1 MDYSKEISM
10 LKEENKKLKEDRDKY
25 FGYLKD
31 KDLECETQRE
41 YKEKE
46 EEENEKLKEEIK
58 KLKDE
63 IEQEVDTSLGAC
75 EKIVEMRQFCMNIHN
90 LMYGTRFDDE
100 DIVSSFDFPLILK
113 RLERDEYEKEG
124 MPYIRKNQEL
134 REKIITQQDEII
146 EHLKTIK
153 KLRLDEEKLVEA
165 TIASYREIKTLKE
178 DRDKLKA
185 LFLDRD
191 DEAFYSMDAVL
202 QQAED
207 DFKDFNKA
215 EAENE
220 ELKEEIQE
228 LKEKYEGELITQ
240 EEFVKRS
247 QDPQED
253 GEVEIG
259 RDTFCGIVK
268 DINGQLTRVPPE
280 EECQEKFGIS
290 QETFIILAQ
299 KSDCH

>member
-1 MDYSKEISM
+1 MDYSMYLNERAEEYTIPQEEFEALLETKEFLRRSHQDKI
-10 LKEENKKLKEDRDKY
+10 LLREENKKLKEDRDKY

-124 MPYIRKNQEL
+124 MSYIRDNVEL
-134 REKIITQQDEII
+134 REKIINHQDAEIQ
-146 EHLKTIK
+146 HLKTIK
-153 KLRLDEEKLVEA
+153 KLRLDEEKLLEA
-165 TIASYREIKTLKE
+165 SMSMARRANELKKE
-178 DRDKLKA
+178 KDELKRWVDRN
-185 LFLDRD
+185 
-191 DEAFYSMDAVL
+191 
-202 QQAED
+202 QAEINRLRLLID
-207 DFKDFNKA
+207 D
-215 EAENE
+215 
-220 ELKEEIQE
+220 QE
-228 LKEKYEGELITQ
+228 SE
-240 EEFVKRS
+240 
-247 QDPQED
+247 
-253 GEVEIG
+253 
-259 RDTFCGIVK
+259 
-268 DINGQLTRVPPE
+268 
-280 EECQEKFGIS
+280 
-290 QETFIILAQ
+290 
-299 KSDCH
+299 